1 MEGNAELNP
10 EIAAPPRAHM
20 PRLVRAHPFLT
31 VLVVGALVGG
41 GLRYVPTTSAAS
53 GGSGG
58 AGQTACAA
66 K

>member
-1 MEGNAELNP
+1 MESELELNP
-10 EIAAPPRAHM
+10 ELTRPRSLL
-20 PRLVRAHPFLT
+20 PRVLRMHPFLT

-41 GLRYVPTTSAAS
+41 GLRFVPSTAHAS
-53 GGSGG
+53 SGSSG